1 MQFRS
6 FAAAFRIPD
15 SEQLQTALSSDDI
28 HHPVNDEHDELPSES
43 AQLVDEGATNM
54 SSGSQAQA
62 GPELDEILSDEIA
75 LDDAA
80 SKPGDRVR
88 VSQAWNPP
96 PQPWASLVS
105 VASGK
110 GLLAVAGPDS
120 LVIASTKE
128 VRQKQYIPKREDDV
142 TGDARHLPI
151 NALNTL
157 KVPRLS
163 HVAFSADESC
173 LVIASEE
180 GGGLAVYETDALVRG
195 SKDSAFQISTQNTAV
210 RHVLPNPNK
219 DADTAHLFGVVL
231 MNGQLVIASLKSRE
245 MVDGQNGKVFHN
257 NVLSACWSPKG
268 KQIVVGLQDGSCA
281 QIDPSGAV
289 KGQIPAPPQ
298 LSEIKNSDYA
308 SAQALPPCAIQ
319 WLETHKF
326 FIVYTPFYG
335 TTTNEDDMLIH
346 DSLYFIAERSSK
358 DAPFVFSKSS
368 LDPCMVPP
376 QGQERL
382 PASHFLQRLGSWD
395 PKVKDVLL
403 VTSTACS
410 DGGSFVQLQNE
421 SSFVLS
427 TPLDENRKITLPF
440 STIDDEESSPIG
452 MALDFSSQELAPKPI
467 PSELDQFPTATKPVP
482 CLIVATTDGILC
494 MWWII
499 SRAAV
504 QQETMHANI
513 VHREGPYRDY
523 ANLRLTK
530 DKAVIDEEGQAT
542 AASAN
547 SAASNPTPSLFGAN
561 TTTSSGSLASKATTP
576 AFGQA
581 AFGKPATPA
590 GTGPQISTP
599 AFGQSSFG
607 QPAFGQS
614 AFGKPSSPAVS
625 SQTTAPAFGKPS
637 TPGATPVQGAAA
649 FGMASAIGGAASS
662 PWAAK
667 AAQSPAP
674 GGATFG
680 STSKMGTTGGFGSVG
695 ALGANKASPWGA
707 TGTNTS
713 TTASSPF
720 GQTAAVSSPFSKF
733 SSTNAFAANAPSST
747 SPFAPKAQDT
757 STTNPSTGGS
767 WFSNTQQSNTS
778 TSFSSSS
785 FGKPSAPSLFQQ
797 QSTGS
802 TATLG
807 SNETS
812 SFGKPSTLFGGTPS
826 LSNNSSGLSGL
837 DGGFKLGST
846 FKGDGTAKD
855 DLPMP
860 KNPGAGLFGAN
871 FLGGAD
877 DKKPEVKAE
886 PGTEKQTSLKDIPPA
901 KPPASDGSGLP
912 PDPSVFNYKKAQA
925 AMAPPPG
932 VKEAPKPE
940 GDAAAAPLPPDP
952 STYNHKKVMAGL
964 GTPPGAADTADAGKD
979 VPIAGS
985 PPADITHSQT
995 FSPESSEAG
1004 PPDDGSEDW
1013 DDEDDEEDGT
1023 EDDEEGSEEVESDE
1037 DGEDEDG
1044 DEQPHKPEDPVGL
1057 AKFMSRIGGPER
1069 AAPQSPEANQSKTK
1083 STTPQSSFEQSYTP
1097 KELPPGPILQ
1107 PGGMRKT
1114 EDSPRSPSPQRRA
1127 QQPRSVTSPVR
1138 GRSAMNLP
1146 PQIKA
1151 TAVPPAKP
1159 VEKSLVA
1166 LQPPREKTA
1175 AELADEASDRL
1186 REELAAPIVPTKE
1199 QPQFFSHHDYVGDVD
1214 TPGIGGEVEKVF
1226 RDVNSMIDTVG
1237 LNGRSLLSLL
1247 EGHEQLRKP
1256 GQRDVKDLDDN
1267 DAWTLAEIRELSR
1280 VMDNIDRQLQ
1290 NGKLLN
1296 VPETLAKLKQDEE
1309 EVLKLRTRTKEMRR
1323 QIGQHVD
1330 PDKIAE
1336 RDAAPL
1342 SAEAAAQQ
1350 SELRTSLQNVQRLL
1364 AEVEEKATMLRAE
1377 LSSVQSRDSKTSQA
1391 APVPTVEAVERTIL
1405 KMTAMV
1411 QQKSG
1416 DIDLLESRI
1425 RQLPGGIA
1433 ALRLADDYEDDLASR
1448 LGGSKLLTDSPSRR
1462 TPQKYPRMAANGDA
1476 LGASAM
1482 FSVSRFQTP
1491 PSSSVRASPSLR
1503 ASALGRSGGSALGRS
1518 TGSLSGSARKKM
1530 RDVTSEEIVAFK
1542 ARSQRRRDVLGA
1554 LQDKIEL
1561 RGPRIVKPAQ

>member
-1 MQFRS
+1 
-6 FAAAFRIPD
+6 
-15 SEQLQTALSSDDI
+15 
-28 HHPVNDEHDELPSES
+28 
-43 AQLVDEGATNM
+43 M
-54 SSGSQAQA
+54 SSSSQAQA
-62 GPELDEILSDEIA
+62 GQELEEVLSDEIA

-110 GLLAVAGPDS
+110 GLLAVAGPDK
-120 LVIASTKE
+120 LVIASTKD

-180 GGGLAVYETDALVRG
+180 GGGLAVYETDALTRG
-195 SKDSAFQISTQNTAV
+195 SKDPAFQIATQNTPV

-219 DADTAHLFGVVL
+219 EADTAHFFGVVL
-231 MNGQLVIASLKSRE
+231 MNGQLVIASLKSRD
-245 MVDGQNGKVFHN
+245 MVDGQNGKIFHN

-289 KGQIPAPPQ
+289 KSRIPPPPQ
-298 LSEIKNSDYA
+298 LPEIRNSEYA
-308 SAQALPPCAIQ
+308 SAKAIVPCAIQ

-326 FIVYTPFYG
+326 FIVYTPFYD
-335 TTTNEDDMLIH
+335 TETNEDDMPIH

-358 DAPFVFSKSS
+358 DAPFVFSKSA

-382 PASHFLQRLGSWD
+382 PASHFIRRLGSWD

-410 DGGSFVQLQNE
+410 DGGSFVQLQDE
-421 SSFVLS
+421 SNYVLS
-427 TPLDENRKITLPF
+427 TPLDENRKITIPF
-440 STIDDEESSPIG
+440 STINDEESSPIG

-467 PSELDQFPTATKPVP
+467 PSEMDQFPNATKPMP

-494 MWWII
+494 MWWVI

-504 QQETMHANI
+504 QQESMHANI
-513 VHREGPYRDY
+513 VHREGPYLDY
-523 ANLRLTK
+523 AALRLTK
-530 DKAVIDEEGQAT
+530 DKAAVDGE
-542 AASAN
+542 SN
-547 SAASNPTPSLFGAN
+547 SASTGTASSQQSAPATTNAAPSLFGSNPSAPSGLL
-561 TTTSSGSLASKATTP
+561 TSKPASSGL
-576 AFGQA
+576 GQS
-581 AFGKPATPA
+581 AFGKPATPT
-590 GTGPQISTP
+590 GTGPQNSAPT
-599 AFGQSSFG
+599 FGQSSFG
-607 QPAFGQS
+607 QPAFGHS
-614 AFGKPSSPAVS
+614 AFGKPPTPVAS
-625 SQTTAPAFGKPS
+625 SQTAAPAFGKPS
-637 TPGATPVQGAAA
+637 TPGGTPTPGPAA
-649 FGMASAIGGAASS
+649 FGMTSALGGAAGSA
-662 PWAAK
+662 WTTK
-667 AAQSPAP
+667 AAQSPP
-674 GGATFG
+674 SGGATFG
-680 STSKMGTTGGFGSVG
+680 STSKIGTTGGFGSVG
-695 ALGANKASPWGA
+695 AMGANKPSPW
-707 TGTNTS
+707 
-713 TTASSPF
+713 TAISNGSSSSQSPF
-720 GQTAAVSSPFSKF
+720 ARTAAASSPFSKF
-733 SSTNAFAANAPSST
+733 SSTNAFAATASGT
-747 SPFAPKAQDT
+747 ASPFAQKVSN

-767 WFSNTQQSNTS
+767 FFSNAQKNNPT

-785 FGKPSAPSLFQQ
+785 FGKPSTPSLFPQ
-797 QSTGS
+797 QSAGS

-812 SFGKPSTLFGGTPS
+812 SFGKPSTLFSGTPS

-860 KNPGAGLFGAN
+860 KNVGAGLFGAD

-877 DKKPEVKAE
+877 DKKSAVKAE
-886 PGTEKQTSLKDIPPA
+886 PETKKQPSLKDIPPA
-901 KPPASDGSGLP
+901 KLPADDGSGLP

-932 VKEAPKPE
+932 AIEAPKTQLD
-940 GDAAAAPLPPDP
+940 GAAAPLPPDP
-952 STYNHKKVMAGL
+952 STYNHKKVMASL
-964 GTPPGAADTADAGKD
+964 GTPPGAADSAEAGKD

-995 FSPESSEAG
+995 FSPVSSEAG
-1004 PPDDGSEDW
+1004 PPDDGSEEWDDDD
-1013 DDEDDEEDGT
+1013 DDEDAT
-1023 EDDEEGSEEVESDE
+1023 EDDEEESDEAESDE
-1037 DGEDEDG
+1037 DDRDAEDE
-1044 DEQPHKPEDPVGL
+1044 EAEEPPHQPEDPVGL
-1057 AKFMSRIGGPER
+1057 ARFMSRIGGPER
-1069 AAPQSPEANQSKTK
+1069 AAPQSPQTSQSKTK
-1083 STTPQSSFEQSYTP
+1083 STTPQSSFKQSYTP

-1127 QQPRSVTSPVR
+1127 QQQRSVTSPVR
-1138 GRSAMNLP
+1138 GRSAMTLP

-1159 VEKSLVA
+1159 VEKPTVA
-1166 LQPPREKTA
+1166 FQQQPREKTA

-1186 REELAAPIVPTKE
+1186 REELAAPIIPTKE

-1256 GQRDVKDLDDN
+1256 EQRDVRDLDDG

-1280 VMDNIDRQLQ
+1280 VMDNIDHQLQ

-1309 EVLKLRTRTKEMRR
+1309 EVLKLRTRTKEMRK

-1350 SELRTSLQNVQRLL
+1350 SELRTSLQNVQKLL

-1377 LSSVQSRDSKTSQA
+1377 LSSSQSRGSKTST

-1405 KMTAMV
+1405 KMIAMV

-1425 RQLPGGIA
+1425 RQLPGGLA

-1448 LGGSKLLTDSPSRR
+1448 LGGSKLLTESPSRR
-1462 TPQKYPRMAANGDA
+1462 TPPRYPRMAANGDA

-1491 PSSSVRASPSLR
+1491 PSASVRDSPSLR
-1503 ASALGRSGGSALGRS
+1503 ASALARSGGSALGRS

-1530 RDVTSEEIVAFK
+1530 RDVTSEELEAFR
-1542 ARSQRRRDVLGA
+1542 ARSHRRRDVLGA
-1554 LQDKIEL
+1554 LQDKLEM
-1561 RGPRIVKPAQ
+1561 RGPRVVKPAQ